1 MSSDAGKKGSG
12 KEVIASKGG
21 GSEVGFLD
29 NPSLDF
35 NGLQAKMIELIN
47 AQAMVDVKDI
57 SLSEIELTK
66 AKADNYLQALNNM
79 LEIADRFEL
88 IQAQAKKFK
97 RTDELDMLNTL
108 RETVH
113 LAGQIGQRNMKQAAR
128 VQDAILSNIDEDGLG
143 GGVGVEALSGVEEI
157 LEQNVG
163 RVSKLT
169 ATAAEL
175 IKLERESGGRPMG
188 QNRSKVPTIN
198 YMMKLEEKA
207 KEAKQEREYGVG
219 VGGGGG
225 AGKNSAPR
233 AMTEEEMMQL
243 GLVGGEI
250 VGADEGEASEDEIAQ
265 ANSSDS
271 LDSVLE

>member
-1 MSSDAGKKGSG
+1 MSKEDVGDKKRSDEVSVVKG
-12 KEVIASKGG
+12 KGG

-35 NGLQAKMIELIN
+35 NGLQSKMIELIN

-219 VGGGGG
+219 VGGSGGG

-243 GLVGGEI
+243 GLVGGGGGDS
-250 VGADEGEASEDEIAQ
+250 GAGDTSEEEDALSE
-265 ANSSDS
+265 
-271 LDSVLE
+271 VLE